1 MFHNSEPYSLVR
13 IRVIKMHISD
23 IIDSSVSLLN
33 HRASKQLNAD
43 DICFI

>member
-23 IIDSSVSLLN
+23 IIDSSVSLN